1 MSFQIDWHLH
11 RRQDA
16 TKQLALFHAI
26 RERIVTGSSS
36 TGEALPST
44 RDLARQYGLSR
55 GTVTQVYE
63 MLAADGYI
71 RSESRQRTLVSY
83 RSPTAEPVKGVDVV
97 LSEWARRCRPHQP
110 AERAEA
116 KVHFYPGFTDQRIFP
131 NREWQRSISRS
142 LRQPSQRVLHPAGHP
157 ELRERLA
164 AHLRYHRNIQAR
176 AENTVI
182 VNGSTQA
189 IALLALML
197 LEKGDRAIMEDPGFG
212 GTHSAI
218 LAAGG
223 LAIRAPVDEQGID
236 ISTLSSIKP
245 RARLAFVTPTH
256 QFPTGV
262 VLSFERRLQLLEW
275 AERQG
280 AIIIEDDY
288 DSEFR
293 RSGKPLEPLR
303 SLSPGRVVYMG
314 TFSRTMSLSLRLGYV
329 VLPDSLIKPFLRA
342 KAVFETYSTAWM
354 EQAALADFMGSG
366 AYERHLRRMTRIYRQ
381 RHDTLLQLFEEHLPG
396 AFVWTASDAGLH
408 LFGRWQYGRQRF
420 NRFEKQCAAAGIGF
434 TSADRFYESKSPPSA
449 LFAFAHLNPE
459 EAAPAIERMGRILKR
474 LQ

>member
-1 MSFQIDWHLH
+1 MSFQIDWHRH
-11 RRQDA
+11 RIRYA

-26 RERIVTGSSS
+26 RERILSGSSS
-36 TGEALPST
+36 FGEVLPST

-55 GTVTQVYE
+55 GTVTLVYE
-63 MLAADGYI
+63 MLTADGYI
-71 RSESRQRTLVSY
+71 RSEDRQRTVVSY
-83 RSPTAEPVKGVDVV
+83 QAPVATPTQGANVV
-97 LSEWARRCRPHQP
+97 LSGWAQRCRPHRP
-110 AERAEA
+110 SERPDTN
-116 KVHFYPGFTDQRIFP
+116 VHFFPGFTDQRIFP
-131 NREWQRSISRS
+131 HREWYRSISRS
-142 LRQPSQRVLHPAGHP
+142 LRQTSRHVLHPAGHP
-157 ELRERLA
+157 DLRERLA
-164 AHLRYHRNIQAR
+164 AHLRYHRNIQATVD
-176 AENTVI
+176 NTVI

-189 IALLALML
+189 IALIALML

-223 LAIRAPVDEQGID
+223 RVVRAPVDEHGID
-236 ISTLSSIKP
+236 LSALSGIER

-275 AERQG
+275 AEGQR

-303 SLSPGRVVYMG
+303 SLSPNRVVYMG

-329 VLPDSLIKPFLRA
+329 VLPDTLIESFLRA

-396 AFVWTASDAGLH
+396 AFGWTASDAGLH
-408 LFGRWQYGRQRF
+408 LFGRWQYGRQRL
-420 NRFEKQCAAAGIGF
+420 NRFEKQCEAAGIGF
-434 TSADRFYESKSPPSA
+434 TNADRFYESKSPPSA

-459 EAAPAIERMGRILKR
+459 EAASAIERMGRILKR